1 MINKICAVCET
12 VTTKGALIDAV
23 ENCEDC
29 KAKANAELIQF
40 YRETPVRWRASE
52 YPIQETLRAMRDTKP
67 EWYTL

>member
-12 VTTKGALIDAV
+12 VTSKGALIDVV
-23 ENCEDC
+23 ENCEEC
-29 KAKANAELIQF
+29 KTKANAELIQF